1 MHESETVEETT
12 PFDPSEPSTIGS
24 QPQNVR
30 MHGRRLGKETGAGII
45 EHATAQGYD
54 LRPSTYRW
62 RCTVTAFR
70 YLQGNPELAPH
81 PQDCHALK

>member
-45 EHATAQGYD
+45 EHVTAQGYD
-54 LRPSTYRW
+54 LPRPR
-62 RCTVTAFR
+62 TAGDARLLRSGIFR
-70 YLQGNPELAPH
+70 ETPIWLRIRRIAMP
-81 PQDCHALK
+81 